1 MDRNERFFMFLD
13 IQKRIWRYNVHTNI
27 DYGMKAVRFYCMG
40 LTDFWQEPFLTTFV
54 HSLTIWTKMLDTKI
68 GLFYGQIHFPHI
80 ESVFQFFT
88 NIFDYN
94 SLFNFLSRKETRQYL
109 YSMDI
114 CNYSICVDSKLRAFK
129 RQGNYTE
136 LQKD

>member
-13 IQKRIWRYNVHTNI
+13 IQKRISRYNVHTNI
-27 DYGMKAVRFYCMG
+27 EYGMKAVHFYCMG

-88 NIFDYN
+88 NIFDY
-94 SLFNFLSRKETRQYL
+94 FKQKKTLSIYIPRTFAIIQSVTIHNYEILNGKEVTRNHKQ
-109 YSMDI
+109 I
-114 CNYSICVDSKLRAFK
+114 K
-129 RQGNYTE
+129 
-136 LQKD
+136 